1 MGDISFTGVIND
13 LADKFMSNQNQKKSG
28 VDKENLKEEITN
40 TILQNNEVI
49 GKELEKMREYIV
61 QQGGQQQQQMPQQQM
76 PQQQMPYPM
85 AMPMPMGQMMP
96 MYGQMPQN
104 MPMPMAPVQKPM
116 GSKKKGKG
124 KKTAEAEPEV
134 EAPMDEIDEALREK
148 AMNNLEKEQD
158 NSLASIPEKL
168 IGSIGKIAQTALSTD
183 DENMGPAAGEPLELP
198 SMNNVMSEVGKGL
211 SNAAETV
218 KSAPDKAQKGF
229 FGEMA
234 SNMTNNLVNGVKKIG
249 KGALGTIDNAT
260 GMTNNVIKMATY
272 KKCSPDFLSN
282 IGSIIDTCDRD
293 NYVEIYNIIIDK
305 LKLKKNFFKDHVKQ
319 DIDKLESISLEPPLE
334 VLTDEENTVS
344 MNSETEPELASETK
358 PELALNIAE
367 QQVLDVLDSP
377 EPEKKTKKKLKKKKL
392 KKKKPK
398 QTEVK
403 PKKPKQA
410 EVKQKKPKKPKQ
422 VEVKPKQTDVKKKKG
437 TIKKGQGIKFL
448 GGKELIRG
456 INV

>member
-28 VDKENLKEEITN
+28 VDKESLKEEITN

-61 QQGGQQQQQMPQQQM
+61 QQGGQQQQQQQPQM
-76 PQQQMPYPM
+76 QQMPYPM
-85 AMPMPMGQMMP
+85 AMPMPMPMP
-96 MYGQMPQN
+96 MYGQMPPN
-104 MPMPMAPVQKPM
+104 MPMASPPIQKPM
-116 GSKKKGKG
+116 GPKKKGKG
-124 KKTAEAEPEV
+124 KDKKTEEA

-158 NSLASIPEKL
+158 NSLASLPGKL
-168 IGSIGKIAQTALSTD
+168 IGSIGKVAQTALSTD

-198 SMNNVMSEVGKGL
+198 SANNVMSEVGKGL
-211 SNAAETV
+211 SNAAETI
-218 KSAPDKAQKGF
+218 KSAPDKVQKGF

-234 SNMTNNLVNGVKKIG
+234 SNMTNNLVDGVKKIG

-260 GMTNNVIKMATY
+260 GMTNNAIKMATY
-272 KKCSPDFLSN
+272 KKCNPEFMKDF
-282 IGSIIDTCDRD
+282 GSIIDTCDRD

-319 DIDKLESISLEPPLE
+319 DIYKLESISLEPPQE

-344 MNSETEPELASETK
+344 MESEPE

-367 QQVLDVLDSP
+367 QQVLDVLEAP
-377 EPEKKTKKKLKKKKL
+377 LPEKKTKKKTKKKEP
-392 KKKKPK
+392 KKK
-398 QTEVK
+398 E
-403 PKKPKQA
+403 PKKK
-410 EVKQKKPKKPKQ
+410 EPKKKEP
-422 VEVKPKQTDVKKKKG
+422 KKKEPKKKRTKG
-437 TIKKGQGIKFL
+437 PIKKGRGIKFL